1 MGSLAF
7 TSWSFFWLGIAC
19 AAGPIII
26 HLLNRRRYRVVQ
38 WAAMDFLRQAMQRN
52 RRILQIRDIILLVL
66 RTAAVLLFAWALARP
81 YFASRQE
88 EFDDRQPLHAVIV
101 VDNSLSMGYESLEGS
116 LLDKAKDRARQ
127 LIDKLPAGSR
137 ISIIPACGSG
147 EAVSADPYD
156 TKENALEALSRIEIV
171 DRTATLQGAA
181 NAARAAGERSQLAK
195 RVVFISDQQR
205 LNWRDHQA
213 STFEDL
219 PMQVVDVAPADWEN
233 TWISD
238 LRVQDG
244 LADVETPTTI
254 VVELRHHGPSARR
267 DVQVTL
273 SMGDTVIGEKSITIE
288 PGLGAREVDFE
299 YVFSTL
305 TDLPEP
311 DKPVFVPLKA
321 AITADRLAADDARYL
336 AVPVVASL
344 PVVFIDQY
352 GPEQEDAIKGRLG
365 ETRHLRKLLAPK
377 TSRSDAPRQLIS
389 VRHITPDDLNQD
401 LLADARLVMV
411 AGLQSP
417 QGIVEL
423 LSDYV
428 RQGGRV
434 VIAAGASFD
443 PAAWNDA
450 AWLEGAGILPLPLVR
465 EPIGEVPEVAGA
477 NLKPFSLN
485 FDSLK
490 DGAFFRLANVPEA
503 DLQDLYAE
511 PFFFKAV
518 SVDASPEAFER
529 WKQAEIKR
537 QEEVLSLKE
546 SVSRRQE
553 ELTKKEAAGGV
564 SEEERQALAADVERL
579 RQFEPAWL
587 TWAAALDSRAAAHL
601 PEEAA
606 ERERMLEMMVLEKSP
621 RVLASYDLA
630 DKPPF
635 LVSRKIGRG
644 EVIFCSTG
652 LLSSWNTLPKTN
664 AVLIFDR
671 ILRELAQET
680 LPRRNFEATPKVI
693 LPLPREEQNLLAT
706 LTRPGSTSEE
716 PLDVNNIGEN
726 QRGVTVTGLFTRGV
740 YRVAGFRPA
749 LSTDAPLAS
758 DKPVWEVPL
767 VVSGPGDESDLTPLA
782 RDEFESDAAS
792 ANLRWIGPAEEIS
805 LAGTAIRGQTSW
817 WWLALLVL
825 ILLLVEMTVLAW
837 PSFQPQDV
845 AAPAVP
851 ATQGG
856 AT

>member
-1 MGSLAF
+1 MGTLSFTSLAF
-7 TSWSFFWLGIAC
+7 LAAGAAC

-66 RTAAVLLFAWALARP
+66 RTAAVFLFGLALARP
-81 YFASRQE
+81 FFASRQE

-101 VDNSLSMGYESLEGS
+101 VDNSLSMGYESLEGT

-137 ISIIPACGSG
+137 ISIVPACGSS
-147 EAVSADPYD
+147 EATSPDPYD

-181 NAARAAGERSQLAK
+181 NAAKSASQGSQLAK
-195 RVVFISDQQR
+195 RIVFIGDQQK
-205 LNWRDHQA
+205 LNWKDHQA

-254 VVELRHHGPSARR
+254 VVELQHHGPSARR

-273 SMGDTVIGEKSITIE
+273 SMGDTVIGEKSVTLE

-311 DKPVFVPLKA
+311 DKPVFVPLKVS
-321 AITADRLAADDARYL
+321 ISPDRLAADDSRFL

-352 GPEQEDAIKGRLG
+352 GPDQEDAIKGRLG

-389 VRHITPDDLNQD
+389 VRHITPDDLNQEV
-401 LLADARLVMV
+401 LADARLVII
-411 AGLQSP
+411 AGVQSP
-417 QGIVEL
+417 QGMVEL
-423 LSDYV
+423 LRDFV
-428 RQGGRV
+428 QQGGRV
-434 VIAAGASFD
+434 VIAAGANFD
-443 PAAWNDA
+443 PASWNDA
-450 AWLEGAGILPLPLVR
+450 AWLEGAGILPLPLAR
-465 EPIGEVPEVAGA
+465 EPLGEVPEVAGA
-477 NLKPFSLN
+477 NLKPFYLN

-490 DGAFFRLANVPEA
+490 DGGYFRLAGVPDSE
-503 DLQDLYAE
+503 LQDLYAE

-518 SVDASPEAFER
+518 SVDASAETFER
-529 WKQAEIKR
+529 WKQAEMKR
-537 QEEVLSLKE
+537 LDEVLTLKA
-546 SVSRRQE
+546 SVAVRQAE
-553 ELTKKEAAGGV
+553 QAKKGTQGGV
-564 SEEERQALAADVERL
+564 AEEDRQRLEADERRL
-579 RQFEPAWL
+579 REARPVWL
-587 TWAAALDSRAAAHL
+587 SWAAALERGDDPEL
-601 PEEAA
+601 PTDAA
-606 ERERMLEMMVLEKSP
+606 EHQRALETLALENSP
-621 RVLASYDLA
+621 RVLARFELEDR
-630 DKPPF
+630 PPF
-635 LVSRKIGRG
+635 LVSRKMGAG
-644 EVIFCSTG
+644 EVVFCSTG

-671 ILRELAQET
+671 MLREMAQET
-680 LPRRNFEATPKVI
+680 LPRRNFEATEKVV
-693 LPLPREEQNLLAT
+693 LPLPPQEQNLLAT
-706 LTRPGSTSEE
+706 LTRPGSKSDE
-716 PLDVNNIGEN
+716 PLDVGYIGPD
-726 QRGVTVTGLFTRGV
+726 QRGVTVSGLLTRGV
-740 YRVAGFRPA
+740 YRVAGYRPS
-749 LSTDAPLAS
+749 LSADSTLAS

-767 VVSGPGDESDLTPLA
+767 VVGGSGDESDLTPLT
-782 RDEFESDAAS
+782 RDEFDADAAS

-805 LAGTAIRGQTSW
+805 LAGTAIRGQTMW
-817 WWLALLVL
+817 WWLTLLVL
-825 ILLLVEMTVLAW
+825 VLLLVEMSVLAW
-837 PSFQPQDV
+837 PSFRPQEV
-845 AAPAVP
+845 AAAAPVV
-851 ATQGG
+851 TEGG
-856 AT
+856 AA